1 MTKILLVGGPAIYHE
16 HLQEQASENGDLEVH
31 ISKTVSD
38 AEIILNEGCRIN
50 VVVQFCRSDLFTE
63 LRNLEFV
70 IDFSEEPV
78 VATFAFRFTPTFITQ
93 ALRLGCKGFI
103 PFGLPTRSFLAA
115 LSVISSGTTFIP
127 LEKGVLFDDKGPI
140 LSHKEARILF
150 DVSKGRTN
158 KKIAWG
164 LGVSEVYAA
173 ATPH

>member
-63 LRNLEFV
+63 LRNIELLV
-70 IDFSEEPV
+70 GVSKDIV
-78 VATFAFRFTPTFITQ
+78 VAAYAFNFTSTFITQ

-103 PFGLPTRSFLAA
+103 PFSLPTRSFLGA
-115 LSVISSGTTFIP
+115 LSIISSGTTFIP
-127 LEKGVLFDDKGPI
+127 LETDVLVPSRMITLTLADRRF
-140 LSHKEARILF
+140 SWHVRF
-150 DVSKGRTN
+150 
-158 KKIAWG
+158 
-164 LGVSEVYAA
+164 
-173 ATPH
+173 